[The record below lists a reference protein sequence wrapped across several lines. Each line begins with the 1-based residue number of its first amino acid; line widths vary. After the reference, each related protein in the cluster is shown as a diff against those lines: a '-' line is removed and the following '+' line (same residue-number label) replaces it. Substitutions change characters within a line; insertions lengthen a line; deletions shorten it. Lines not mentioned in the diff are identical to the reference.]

1 MVDLMV
7 PLMGQMLYINQI
19 CTPSFPIGLV
29 KTESVFIVIS
39 IETGLERWMLVVTGI
54 DDYYPFLAFSD
65 LTYHLEDDNTRMFS
79 GWTDLPD
86 NKDTELGG
94 SNQEASPL
102 ASKNNRLVLVPCSC
116 MEVHPY
122 SYFPWC
128 RYFWGLW
135 VSFVMRDEFSVRVT
149 KITSMIGVSW
159 THTLF
164 SIFNIF
170 KLNELW
176 SYYQKHLNQIILN
189 CITL

>member
-1 MVDLMV
+1 MNAGGNWNWWLLSFFGFLRPDLS
-7 PLMGQMLYINQI
+7 PWGWRYKN
-19 CTPSFPIGLV
+19 
-29 KTESVFIVIS
+29 
-39 IETGLERWMLVVTGI
+39 
-54 DDYYPFLAFSD
+54 
-65 LTYHLEDDNTRMFS
+65 MFS
-79 GWTDLPD
+79 GWTELPD

-122 SYFPWC
+122 SYFRWC